1 MYCYNTV
8 KETNMSTQV
17 SKEKAWKNLP
27 RTKQAVIAT
36 LDNAN
41 RSIVNE
47 MRNNP
52 LHTVQYYNALSQL
65 LNKVIVEIASR
76 NIFDAPEG
84 WFYSFVITNKSAA
97 LYIQHVAEIRMDEN
111 GNAILDINEK
121 FRLINYPVRLLTV
134 EEYASV
140 SKTEA
145 GTVRQWI
152 RRGKLRN
159 AIKIGG
165 EWRIPEITD
174 PPTRG
179 FTPVRY
185 YNNGHFL
192 SLPKELGV
200 SLNQKPCIIDIYKA
214 KEEKGYVVLFD
225 YAPAMIPQRLL
236 TDAEREKLE
245 LMLIS
250 NSNITNSSSVVGKW
264 PQVREVEKLVSINRS
279 GDMRLPDGWDENLF

>member
-1 MYCYNTV
+1 MP
-8 KETNMSTQV
+8 TQE

-76 NIFDAPEG
+76 NIFDAPDG

-97 LYIQHVAEIRMDEN
+97 LYIQHVAEIQMDEN
-111 GNAILDINEK
+111 GNALLDVNEK

-192 SLPKELGV
+192 PLPKELGV

-264 PQVREVEKLVSINRS
+264 PQVKEVEKLVSINQS
-279 GDMRLPDGWDENLF
+279 GNMRLPDGWDENLF

>member
-1 MYCYNTV
+1 MP
-8 KETNMSTQV
+8 TQE
-17 SKEKAWKNLP
+17 SMEKAWKNLP

-76 NIFDAPEG
+76 NIFDAPDG

-97 LYIQHVAEIRMDEN
+97 LYIQHVAEIQMDEN

-159 AIKIGG
+159 AIKVGG

-264 PQVREVEKLVSINRS
+264 PQVKEVEKLVSINQS
-279 GDMRLPDGWDENLF
+279 GNMRLPDEWDENLF

>member
-1 MYCYNTV
+1 MP
-8 KETNMSTQV
+8 TQE

-111 GNAILDINEK
+111 GNALLDVNEK

-159 AIKIGG
+159 AIKVGG

-264 PQVREVEKLVSINRS
+264 PQVKEVEKLVSINQS
-279 GDMRLPDGWDENLF
+279 GNMRLPDGWDENLY

>member
-1 MYCYNTV
+1 M
-8 KETNMSTQV
+8 M
-17 SKEKAWKNLP
+17 
-27 RTKQAVIAT
+27 
-36 LDNAN
+36 
-41 RSIVNE
+41 
-47 MRNNP
+47 
-52 LHTVQYYNALSQL
+52 
-65 LNKVIVEIASR
+65 
-76 NIFDAPEG
+76 
-84 WFYSFVITNKSAA
+84 
-97 LYIQHVAEIRMDEN
+97 
-111 GNAILDINEK
+111 
-121 FRLINYPVRLLTV
+121 TV

-236 TDAEREKLE
+236 TDAERERLE

-250 NSNITNSSSVVGKW
+250 NSNITNSPSVVGKW

>member
-1 MYCYNTV
+1 MP
-8 KETNMSTQV
+8 TQE
-17 SKEKAWKNLP
+17 SKEIAWKNLP

-76 NIFDAPEG
+76 NIFDAPDG

-97 LYIQHVAEIRMDEN
+97 LYIQHVAEIQMDEN
-111 GNAILDINEK
+111 GNAILDVNEK

-159 AIKIGG
+159 AIKVGG

-264 PQVREVEKLVSINRS
+264 PQVKEVEKLVSINQS
-279 GDMRLPDGWDENLF
+279 GNMRLPDGWDENLF

>member
-1 MYCYNTV
+1 MP
-8 KETNMSTQV
+8 TQE

-65 LNKVIVEIASR
+65 LNKVIIEIASR

-97 LYIQHVAEIRMDEN
+97 LYIQHVAEIQMDEN
-111 GNAILDINEK
+111 GNALLDVNEK

-159 AIKIGG
+159 AIKVGG

-264 PQVREVEKLVSINRS
+264 PQVKEVEKLVSINQS
-279 GDMRLPDGWDENLF
+279 GNMRLPDGWDENLY

>member
-1 MYCYNTV
+1 MP
-8 KETNMSTQV
+8 TQE

-76 NIFDAPEG
+76 NIFDAPDG

-97 LYIQHVAEIRMDEN
+97 LYIQHVAEIQMDEN
-111 GNAILDINEK
+111 GNALLDVNEK

-264 PQVREVEKLVSINRS
+264 PQVKEVEKLVSINQS
-279 GDMRLPDGWDENLF
+279 GNMRLPDGWDENLY

>member
-1 MYCYNTV
+1 ML
-8 KETNMSTQV
+8 TQE
-17 SKEKAWKNLP
+17 SMEKAWKNLP

-111 GNAILDINEK
+111 GNALLDVNEK

-264 PQVREVEKLVSINRS
+264 PQVKEVEKLVSINQS
-279 GDMRLPDGWDENLF
+279 GNMRLPDGWDENLF

>member
-1 MYCYNTV
+1 MP
-8 KETNMSTQV
+8 TQE
-17 SKEKAWKNLP
+17 SMEKAWKNLP

-97 LYIQHVAEIRMDEN
+97 LYIQHVAEIQMDEN

-264 PQVREVEKLVSINRS
+264 PQVREVEKLVSINQS
-279 GDMRLPDGWDENLF
+279 GNMRLPDGWDENLF

>member
-1 MYCYNTV
+1 MP
-8 KETNMSTQV
+8 TQE
-17 SKEKAWKNLP
+17 SMEKAWKNLP

-65 LNKVIVEIASR
+65 LNKVIIEIASR

-84 WFYSFVITNKSAA
+84 WFYSFVISNKSAA

-159 AIKIGG
+159 AIKVGG

-200 SLNQKPCIIDIYKA
+200 SLNQNPCIIDIYKA

-225 YAPAMIPQRLL
+225 GAPAMIPQRLL
-236 TDAEREKLE
+236 TDAERERLE

>member
-1 MYCYNTV
+1 MP
-8 KETNMSTQV
+8 TQE
-17 SKEKAWKNLP
+17 SKEIAWKNLP

-97 LYIQHVAEIRMDEN
+97 LYIQHVAEIQMDEN
-111 GNAILDINEK
+111 GNAILDVNEK

-159 AIKIGG
+159 AIKVGG

-264 PQVREVEKLVSINRS
+264 PQVKEVEKLVSINQS
-279 GDMRLPDGWDENLF
+279 GNMRLPDGWDENLF

>member
-1 MYCYNTV
+1 MP
-8 KETNMSTQV
+8 TQV

-52 LHTVQYYNALSQL
+52 HHTVQYYNALPQL

-76 NIFDAPEG
+76 NIFDAPDG

-111 GNAILDINEK
+111 GNAIFDINEK

-159 AIKIGG
+159 AIKVGG

-236 TDAEREKLE
+236 TDAERERLE

-279 GDMRLPDGWDENLF
+279 GNMRLPDGWDENLY

>member
-1 MYCYNTV
+1 
-8 KETNMSTQV
+8 MSTQV

-245 LMLIS
+245 HMLIS

-264 PQVREVEKLVSINRS
+264 PQVREVEKLVSINQS
-279 GDMRLPDGWDENLF
+279 GNMRLPDGWDENLF

>member
-1 MYCYNTV
+1 MP
-8 KETNMSTQV
+8 TQE

-76 NIFDAPEG
+76 NIFDAPDG

-111 GNAILDINEK
+111 GNALLDVNEK

-236 TDAEREKLE
+236 TDAERERLE

-264 PQVREVEKLVSINRS
+264 PQVREVEKLVSINQS
-279 GDMRLPDGWDENLF
+279 GNMRLPDGWDENLF

>member
-1 MYCYNTV
+1 MP
-8 KETNMSTQV
+8 TQE
-17 SKEKAWKNLP
+17 SKEIAWKNLP

-111 GNAILDINEK
+111 GNALLDVNEK

-159 AIKIGG
+159 AIKVGG

-264 PQVREVEKLVSINRS
+264 PQVKEVEKLVSINQS
-279 GDMRLPDGWDENLF
+279 GNMRLPDEWDENLF

>member
-1 MYCYNTV
+1 MP
-8 KETNMSTQV
+8 TQE

-97 LYIQHVAEIRMDEN
+97 LYIQHVAEIQMDEN
-111 GNAILDINEK
+111 GNALLDVNEK

-225 YAPAMIPQRLL
+225 GAPAMIPQRLL
-236 TDAEREKLE
+236 TDAERERLE

-264 PQVREVEKLVSINRS
+264 PQVKEVEKLVSINRS
-279 GDMRLPDGWDENLF
+279 GNMRLLDRWDVNLY

>member
-1 MYCYNTV
+1 MP
-8 KETNMSTQV
+8 TQE

-76 NIFDAPEG
+76 NIFDAPDG

-97 LYIQHVAEIRMDEN
+97 LYIQHVAEIQMDEN
-111 GNAILDINEK
+111 GNALLDVNEK

-159 AIKIGG
+159 AIKVGG

-264 PQVREVEKLVSINRS
+264 PQVKEVEKLVSINRS
-279 GDMRLPDGWDENLF
+279 GNMRLPDGWDENLF

>member
-1 MYCYNTV
+1 MP
-8 KETNMSTQV
+8 TQE

-52 LHTVQYYNALSQL
+52 LHTVQYYNVLSQL

-97 LYIQHVAEIRMDEN
+97 LYIQHVAEIQMDEN
-111 GNAILDINEK
+111 GNALLDVNEK

-264 PQVREVEKLVSINRS
+264 PQVKEVEKLVSINRS
-279 GDMRLPDGWDENLF
+279 GNMRLPDGWDENLY

>member
-1 MYCYNTV
+1 MP
-8 KETNMSTQV
+8 TQE

-97 LYIQHVAEIRMDEN
+97 LYIQHVAEIQMDEN
-111 GNAILDINEK
+111 GNALLDVNEK

-159 AIKIGG
+159 AIKVGG

-264 PQVREVEKLVSINRS
+264 PQVKEVEKLVSINRS
-279 GDMRLPDGWDENLF
+279 GNMRLPDGWDENLF

>member
-52 LHTVQYYNALSQL
+52 HHTVQYYNALSQL

-97 LYIQHVAEIRMDEN
+97 LYIQHVAEIQMDEN
-111 GNAILDINEK
+111 GNALLDVNEK
-121 FRLINYPVRLLTV
+121 FRLINYHVRLLTV

-236 TDAEREKLE
+236 TDAERERLE

>member
-1 MYCYNTV
+1 
-8 KETNMSTQV
+8 MSTQV

-65 LNKVIVEIASR
+65 LNKVIIEIASR

-97 LYIQHVAEIRMDEN
+97 LYIQHVAEIQMDEN
-111 GNAILDINEK
+111 GNALLDVNEK
-121 FRLINYPVRLLTV
+121 FRLINYHVRLLTV

-236 TDAEREKLE
+236 TDAERERLE

>member
-1 MYCYNTV
+1 MP
-8 KETNMSTQV
+8 TQE
-17 SKEKAWKNLP
+17 SMEKAWKNLP

-52 LHTVQYYNALSQL
+52 LHTVQYYNVLSQL

-97 LYIQHVAEIRMDEN
+97 LYIQHVAEIQMDEN
-111 GNAILDINEK
+111 GNALLDVNEK

-264 PQVREVEKLVSINRS
+264 PQVKEVEKLVSINRS
-279 GDMRLPDGWDENLF
+279 GNMRLPDGWDENLY

>member
-1 MYCYNTV
+1 MP
-8 KETNMSTQV
+8 TQE

-97 LYIQHVAEIRMDEN
+97 LYIQHVAEIQMDEN
-111 GNAILDINEK
+111 GNALLDVNEK

-264 PQVREVEKLVSINRS
+264 PQVKEVEKLVSINQS
-279 GDMRLPDGWDENLF
+279 GNMRLPDGWDENLY

>member
-1 MYCYNTV
+1 MP
-8 KETNMSTQV
+8 TQE
-17 SKEKAWKNLP
+17 SKEIAWKNLP

-76 NIFDAPEG
+76 NIFDAPDG

-97 LYIQHVAEIRMDEN
+97 LYIQHVAEIQMDEN
-111 GNAILDINEK
+111 GNALLDVNEK

-159 AIKIGG
+159 AIKVGG

-264 PQVREVEKLVSINRS
+264 PQVKEVEKLVSINQS
-279 GDMRLPDGWDENLF
+279 GNMRLPDGWDENLF

>member
-1 MYCYNTV
+1 MP
-8 KETNMSTQV
+8 TQE

-52 LHTVQYYNALSQL
+52 LHTVQYYNVLSQL

-97 LYIQHVAEIRMDEN
+97 LYIQHVAEIQMDEN
-111 GNAILDINEK
+111 GNALLDVNEK

-264 PQVREVEKLVSINRS
+264 PQVKEVEKLVSINQS
-279 GDMRLPDGWDENLF
+279 GNMRLPDGWDENLF

>member
-65 LNKVIVEIASR
+65 LNKVSVEIASR

-97 LYIQHVAEIRMDEN
+97 LYIQHVAEIQMDEN
-111 GNAILDINEK
+111 GNAIFDINEK

-236 TDAEREKLE
+236 TDAERERLE

>member
-1 MYCYNTV
+1 MP
-8 KETNMSTQV
+8 TQE

-36 LDNAN
+36 LDNAL

-76 NIFDAPEG
+76 NIFDAPDG
-84 WFYSFVITNKSAA
+84 WFYSFVISNKSAA
-97 LYIQHVAEIRMDEN
+97 LYIQHVAEIQMDEN

-264 PQVREVEKLVSINRS
+264 PQVKEVEKLVSINRS
-279 GDMRLPDGWDENLF
+279 GNMRLPDGWDENLY

>member
-1 MYCYNTV
+1 MP
-8 KETNMSTQV
+8 TQE
-17 SKEKAWKNLP
+17 SMEKAWKNLP

-111 GNAILDINEK
+111 GNALLDVNEK

-159 AIKIGG
+159 AIKVGG

-264 PQVREVEKLVSINRS
+264 PQVKEVEKLVSINQS
-279 GDMRLPDGWDENLF
+279 GNMRLPDEWDENLF

>member
-1 MYCYNTV
+1 
-8 KETNMSTQV
+8 MSTQV

-65 LNKVIVEIASR
+65 LNKVSVEIASR

-97 LYIQHVAEIRMDEN
+97 LYIQHVAEIQMDEN
-111 GNAILDINEK
+111 GNAIFDINEK

>member
-1 MYCYNTV
+1 MP
-8 KETNMSTQV
+8 TQE
-17 SKEKAWKNLP
+17 SMEKAWKNLP

-97 LYIQHVAEIRMDEN
+97 LYIQHVAEIQMDEN
-111 GNAILDINEK
+111 GNALLDVNEK

-264 PQVREVEKLVSINRS
+264 PQVKEVEKLVSINQS
-279 GDMRLPDGWDENLF
+279 GNMRLPDGWDENLY

>member
-1 MYCYNTV
+1 MP
-8 KETNMSTQV
+8 TQE
-17 SKEKAWKNLP
+17 SKEIAWKNLP

-97 LYIQHVAEIRMDEN
+97 LYIQHVAEIQMDEN
-111 GNAILDINEK
+111 GNALLDVNEK

-279 GDMRLPDGWDENLF
+279 DNMRLPDGWDENLY

>member
-1 MYCYNTV
+1 MP
-8 KETNMSTQV
+8 TQE
-17 SKEKAWKNLP
+17 SMEKAWKNLP

-97 LYIQHVAEIRMDEN
+97 LYIQHVAEIQMDEN

-264 PQVREVEKLVSINRS
+264 PQVKEVEKLVSINRS
-279 GDMRLPDGWDENLF
+279 GNMRLPDGWDENLF

>member
-1 MYCYNTV
+1 
-8 KETNMSTQV
+8 MSTQV

-65 LNKVIVEIASR
+65 LNKVIIEIASR

-97 LYIQHVAEIRMDEN
+97 LYIQHVAEIQMDEN
-111 GNAILDINEK
+111 GNALLDVNEK
-121 FRLINYPVRLLTV
+121 FRLINYHVRLLTV

-264 PQVREVEKLVSINRS
+264 PQVREVEKLVSINQS
-279 GDMRLPDGWDENLF
+279 GNMRLPDGWDENLF

>member
-1 MYCYNTV
+1 
-8 KETNMSTQV
+8 MSTQV

-140 SKTEA
+140 SKTES

-279 GDMRLPDGWDENLF
+279 DNMRLPDGWDENLF

>member
-1 MYCYNTV
+1 
-8 KETNMSTQV
+8 MSTQV

-27 RTKQAVIAT
+27 CTKQAVIAT

-47 MRNNP
+47 MRNSP

-214 KEEKGYVVLFD
+214 IEEKGYVVLFD
-225 YAPAMIPQRLL
+225 YVPAMIPQRLL
-236 TDAEREKLE
+236 TEAERERLE

>member
-1 MYCYNTV
+1 MP
-8 KETNMSTQV
+8 TQE

-76 NIFDAPEG
+76 NIFNAPDG
-84 WFYSFVITNKSAA
+84 WFYSFIITNKSAA
-97 LYIQHVAEIRMDEN
+97 LYIQHVAEIQMDEN

-159 AIKIGG
+159 AIKVGG

-200 SLNQKPCIIDIYKA
+200 SLNQNPCIIDIYKA

-264 PQVREVEKLVSINRS
+264 PQVREVEKLVSICRS